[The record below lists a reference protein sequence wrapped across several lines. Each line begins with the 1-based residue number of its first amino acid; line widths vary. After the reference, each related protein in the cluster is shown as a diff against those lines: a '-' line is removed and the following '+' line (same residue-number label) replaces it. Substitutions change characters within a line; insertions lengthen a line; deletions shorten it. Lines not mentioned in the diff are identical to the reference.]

1 MINNQNNIGIN
12 QGFILTDLIDGN
24 LYRLYNPTT
33 KEVIYQTLSERLNYE
48 SSKNDNRS
56 NSK

>member
-12 QGFILTDLIDGN
+12 QGFILTDS
-24 LYRLYNPTT
+24 PTT

>member
-12 QGFILTDLIDGN
+12 QGFILIDGN
-24 LYRLYNPTT
+24 LYRPTT